1 MKKRAT
7 PKLAYSPNFG
17 SFIRPESFRFFYG
30 YLILFWGTLGV
41 WLSIPGQTMGISVFT
56 DPVKGALNLS
66 RDEFSN
72 AYTLG
77 TILSALFVARAGRWF
92 DRMGARYLSMIASFS
107 MAILLLI
114 FSWSEQIITLISN
127 YTSLTKWCITFL
139 LVTSLFFGLRFF
151 GQGVLTMSSRNMIMM
166 WFERYRGRV
175 NMITSIALS
184 FGFSSAPLWMNSMID
199 NWGWSGAWQVMSL
212 CLLVFTLLILLFY
225 RVRPEDHGLLP
236 DGISAPSSEKK
247 HAFIKPVVE
256 LTLSEARSTRAFW
269 VFSILLAFNSFF
281 ITGLTFHVISIFE
294 SFGLNK
300 EQAVW
305 VFLPGSVVAVTVST
319 IFNYFS
325 DYAKLK
331 GYAYMMI
338 FGGLVACFGLAQLD
352 RPYAIYFLI
361 GGMGTLSGFFGVL
374 NSVTWPRFYGR
385 RHLGAITGK
394 VMSFLVFSSA
404 IAPTLFS
411 YSYTHF
417 GSYVYAAYF
426 GILVLVILALA
437 ARGANNPQEFIEST
451 TTP

>member
-1 MKKRAT
+1 MKKRAA

-56 DPVKGALNLS
+56 DPVKGALDLS

-72 AYTLG
+72 AYTIG

-92 DRMGARYLSMIASFS
+92 DRIGARYLSMIASFS

-127 YTSLTKWCITFL
+127 YTSLTKWWITFL

-212 CLLVFTLLILLFY
+212 CLLVFTFLILLFY

-247 HAFIKPVVE
+247 HAFIKPVIE
-256 LTLSEARSTRAFW
+256 FTLSEARSTRAFW

-281 ITGLTFHVISIFE
+281 ITGLTFHVVSIFE

-352 RPYAIYFLI
+352 RPYAIYLLI

-385 RHLGAITGK
+385 KHLGAITGK

-411 YSYTHF
+411 YSYTRF

-426 GILVLVILALA
+426 GMLVLVILSVA
-437 ARGANNPQEFIEST
+437 ARGANNPQEFVEST
-451 TTP
+451 TTL